1 MDRKHLRFMD
11 LAGRISQEK
20 MHAGEGGP
28 FGAIIVRDD
37 EIIGQ
42 GWNQVTSQ
50 CDPSAH
56 AEIVAI
62 RNACSALGTFSLK
75 GANIY
80 TSCEPCPMCLAAIW
94 WARLESIYY
103 ANTRED
109 AARIGFD
116 DAEIYREVGRNLT
129 ERQIP
134 MIRCESRVA
143 AVAFEDWVK
152 KEDKIPY

>member
-1 MDRKHLRFMD
+1 MLFRSR
-11 LAGRISQEK
+11 
-20 MHAGEGGP
+20 AGEGGP

-37 EIIGQ
+37 KIIGQ

-62 RNACSALGTFSLK
+62 RNACSTLGTFSLE

-94 WARLESIYY
+94 WARLESVYY

-129 ERQIP
+129 DRQIP

-143 AVAFEDWVK
+143 ALAFQDWAQ